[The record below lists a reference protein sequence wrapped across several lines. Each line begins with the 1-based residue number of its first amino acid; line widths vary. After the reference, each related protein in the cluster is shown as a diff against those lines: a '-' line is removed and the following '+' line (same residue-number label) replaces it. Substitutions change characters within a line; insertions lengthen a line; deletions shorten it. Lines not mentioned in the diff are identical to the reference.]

1 MESDH
6 KVAAAILAVAIL
18 NNQADKPNG
27 RPTVLK
33 GKPYEERLIET
44 FFQVLKSIC
53 AS

>member
-6 KVAAAILAVAIL
+6 KAAAAILAVAIL

-27 RPTVLK
+27 RPALLK
-33 GKPYEERLIET
+33 GEPYEERLIET
-44 FFQVLKSIC
+44 YFELLKRIC